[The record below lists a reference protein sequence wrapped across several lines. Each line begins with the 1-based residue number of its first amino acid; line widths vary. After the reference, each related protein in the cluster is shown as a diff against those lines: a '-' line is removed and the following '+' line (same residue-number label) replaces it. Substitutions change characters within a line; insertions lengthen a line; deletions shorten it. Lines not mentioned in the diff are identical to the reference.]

1 MHNLVVSG
9 CRGYTKVNNI
19 GESRRV
25 WGLDLKGWFSVQ
37 DLRFK
42 AYWRVYGVLEALG
55 FT

>member
-1 MHNLVVSG
+1 VQNLVVSG
-9 CRGYTKVNNI
+9 CRGYTKVNTT

-37 DLRFK
+37 GLGFK
-42 AYWRVYGVLEALG
+42 ACWRVYGVLEALG